1 MRSSTVTKQ
10 AARAISCI
18 LQKKWQKPSSVL
30 SLPHR
35 RPSTVGTT
43 STSSQQQPIL
53 PILPG
58 PTALRH
64 YRTVLLLP
72 SNWVR
77 LVRCLVTVPRRTCQ
91 PACLRPAV
99 QHPLLRRRPACI
111 AAASGEKLQLA
122 LSDASFS
129 LLLLIFWTPV
139 GISTY
144 WLVKKS
150 VTLMTPPL
158 IVALYS

>member
-1 MRSSTVTKQ
+1 MAKALLCPLSPSPSPVDGRHHQYQQ
-10 AARAISCI
+10 AAAAY
-18 LQKKWQKPSSVL
+18 PSYL
-30 SLPHR
+30 TWPHR
-35 RPSTVGTT
+35 
-43 STSSQQQPIL
+43 
-53 PILPG
+53 
-58 PTALRH
+58 PTALPH
-64 YRTVLLLP
+64 STTTTFQLGPSGPVSCHCTSTHLP
-72 SNWVR
+72 AS
-77 LVRCLVTVPRRTCQ
+77 L
-91 PACLRPAV
+91 PAV